1 MPWPENPD
9 YAIKFLNEFHSHP
22 IDYDVMYGVAGQVN
36 GSKVK
41 KTNYLQHRPDFAF
54 FSLCLAVKEKKITA
68 KDAKITAKNA
78 KITAKNAKITAKD
91 AKITAKDAKIT
102 AKGAKITAKDAKK
115 RG

>member
-68 KDAKITAKNA
+68 KNAKNAKDA

-102 AKGAKITAKDAKK
+102 AKNAKNAKK